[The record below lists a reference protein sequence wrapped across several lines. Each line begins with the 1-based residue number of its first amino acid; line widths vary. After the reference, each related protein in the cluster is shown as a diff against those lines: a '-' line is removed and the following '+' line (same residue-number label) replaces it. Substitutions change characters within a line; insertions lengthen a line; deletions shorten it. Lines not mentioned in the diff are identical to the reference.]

1 MSVSFAPETGLSASP
16 YPGLRPFHRDEADIF
31 FGREEQVDEL
41 LNRLG
46 DCRFLA
52 VVGSSGCGKS
62 SLVRAGMLAA
72 LEGGFLS
79 TAGPRW
85 FLAEMRPGN
94 QPFANLA
101 RSLLDSPLLGK
112 SWTDQAD
119 ASSFLTA
126 TLRRGPLGLVE
137 LVRETG
143 LPGRTNLL
151 VLVDQFEE
159 IFRFRKHEDPSEA
172 TAFVNLLLDSAHQA
186 DVPIY
191 VVITMRSDFLGDCAV
206 FAGLPEALNAGQF
219 LTPRLTRAQCRAA
232 IVGPAV
238 GFGAKVEPELV
249 NRILNDIGTD
259 PDQLPLMQHVLMR
272 VWTLTTEAAD
282 DTEEVT
288 AREAVSVS
296 QSPGQ
301 ILLTAST
308 YEAVGGLAYA
318 LSQHADE
325 TYQELAPEDHSVAEV
340 LFRCLSERGEGR
352 RDTRR
357 PIPLQ
362 SVAEIAGVSTERVVR
377 VVEAFRRPGRSFLT
391 PPPSVALEP
400 GTILDIS
407 HESLIRQWKT
417 LNVWVDD
424 ESESAAMYH
433 RLADT
438 ARLWKAG
445 RAALWSTPD
454 LENALAWRQ
463 REHPTAAWAER
474 YGGQFEPSMQFLEAS
489 AEARRQQDEQR
500 RRVQS
505 RRLRRV
511 IALLAATSL
520 LAVFLLIT
528 ICG

>member
-1 MSVSFAPETGLSASP
+1 M
-16 YPGLRPFHRDEADIF
+16 
-31 FGREEQVDEL
+31 
-41 LNRLG
+41 
-46 DCRFLA
+46 
-52 VVGSSGCGKS
+52 
-62 SLVRAGMLAA
+62 
-72 LEGGFLS
+72 
-79 TAGPRW
+79 
-85 FLAEMRPGN
+85 
-94 QPFANLA
+94 
-101 RSLLDSPLLGK
+101 
-112 SWTDQAD
+112 
-119 ASSFLTA
+119 
-126 TLRRGPLGLVE
+126 
-137 LVRETG
+137 
-143 LPGRTNLL
+143 
-151 VLVDQFEE
+151 
-159 IFRFRKHEDPSEA
+159 
-172 TAFVNLLLDSAHQA
+172 
-186 DVPIY
+186 
-191 VVITMRSDFLGDCAV
+191 
-206 FAGLPEALNAGQF
+206 
-219 LTPRLTRAQCRAA
+219 
-232 IVGPAV
+232 
-238 GFGAKVEPELV
+238 
-249 NRILNDIGTD
+249 NDIGTD

-282 DTEEVT
+282 DTEEVA

-308 YEAVGGLAYA
+308 YEEVGGLDYA
-318 LSQHADE
+318 LSKHADE

-417 LNVWVDD
+417 LNAWVDD
-424 ESESAAMYH
+424 ESESAAMYR

-489 AEARRQQDEQR
+489 AEARRQQEEQR

-520 LAVFLLIT
+520 LAVFLLIS
-528 ICG
+528 ICGYILPLCLAICHVLQQF